1 MTQAPDPVPGAVPPG
16 APSPGA
22 PSPGAVPP
30 GAPSPGAPL
39 PGAVSP
45 GAPSPGAEPRPPWSA
60 APAPRAGEPAGT
72 REPTSPNAVHP
83 SFDAR
88 PAAGFAPAGFAPAG
102 FAPAGLAPAG
112 PHADGAF
119 GPSADPGHANGLL
132 PDSRPPTANDAVT
145 GYWGPGDHR
154 SANPGYPG
162 YPANGPVPFYSAAPI
177 YGAPGDRV
185 ASGYRP
191 PPGYFPGPGFGTP
204 GTWQRPPRPNGA
216 TTAGVLGIVY
226 GSLILF
232 AALVIS
238 FIPLVLAEGWGRRT
252 TDTQSLTLELLV
264 VSIFTAV
271 CGVVMVVGGIL
282 IFRRDRS
289 ALMFG
294 AVTALLLSTYSLVR
308 TGFDPSFLP
317 VPLIFSII
325 PVIILVK
332 CAGSSVVSWIRWRPW

>member
-1 MTQAPDPVPGAVPPG
+1 MTQAPDPLPGAVPPG
-16 APSPGA
+16 APLL
-22 PSPGAVPP
+22 GAV
-30 GAPSPGAPL
+30 SPGAPL
-39 PGAVSP
+39 PGAVS
-45 GAPSPGAEPRPPWSA
+45 RPPWSA

-102 FAPAGLAPAG
+102 LAPAG

-132 PDSRPPTANDAVT
+132 PDSRPPRANDVVT
-145 GYWGPGDHR
+145 GYWSPGDHR
-154 SANPGYPG
+154 SGNPGNPGNPG

>member
-1 MTQAPDPVPGAVPPG
+1 MTQAPDPLPGAVP
-16 APSPGA
+16 
-22 PSPGAVPP
+22 
-30 GAPSPGAPL
+30 PGAPL

-83 SFDAR
+83 SFDTR
-88 PAAGFAPAGFAPAG
+88 PAAG

-162 YPANGPVPFYSAAPI
+162 YPANGPVPFYSATPI
-177 YGAPGDRV
+177 YGAPDRV

-332 CAGSSVVSWIRWRPW
+332 CAGSSVVSWIRWRPR